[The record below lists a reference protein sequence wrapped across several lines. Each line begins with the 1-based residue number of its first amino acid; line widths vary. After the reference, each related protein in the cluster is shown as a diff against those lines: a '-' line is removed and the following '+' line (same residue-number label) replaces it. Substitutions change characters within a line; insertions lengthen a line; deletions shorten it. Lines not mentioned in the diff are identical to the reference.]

1 MLLWETIVSTRHA
14 GQPVRLPGDKRCAA
28 NTKAGTRCK
37 GRSRNGSQYCIFHDP
52 SIDLAA
58 RRRAADNKPKTKK
71 RTQYHLDGVASRLTT
86 RQGITAALDRLYNDT
101 RAGLVTPET
110 GQVLFNALE
119 RLLEAYYKSR
129 AAKTSSRQDR
139 SRAARLCRK
148 LAKTYIAMAERNR
161 SLGALPRDAGSSKET
176 APAVRH
182 SGPGRLKLHSAEPG
196 PATTASWPPNL
207 AARGA

>member
-1 MLLWETIVSTRHA
+1 MLLWETILSTRHTGKA
-14 GQPVRLPGDKRCAA
+14 VRLPGDKRCAGI
-28 NTKAGTRCK
+28 TKAGTRCK

-58 RRRAADNKPKTKK
+58 RRRAAGNKPKAKR

-101 RAGLVTPET
+101 RAGLVAPET

-119 RLLEAYYKSR
+119 RLLEAYNKTR
-129 AAKTSSRQDR
+129 AAKTSSGQDR

-148 LAKTYIAMAERNR
+148 LAKNYIAMAERHR
-161 SLGALPRDAGSSKET
+161 SLGALPSDTDSSKET
-176 APAVRH
+176 TPAARH
-182 SGPGRLKLHSAEPG
+182 AGPGRLKLHSAQ
-196 PATTASWPPNL
+196 PAPAATASWPPNL
-207 AARGA
+207 TARGA